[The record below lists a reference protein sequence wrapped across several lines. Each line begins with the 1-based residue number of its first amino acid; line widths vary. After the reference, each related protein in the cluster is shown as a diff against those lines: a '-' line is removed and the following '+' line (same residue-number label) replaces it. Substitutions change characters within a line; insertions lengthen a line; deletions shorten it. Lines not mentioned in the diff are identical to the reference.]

1 MASQTHEHG
10 RFRPRQR
17 TSRPGGQRRH
27 YATTLAARHGLALRD
42 RGEAGT
48 REVPAPRGP
57 RSEASRWQTPP
68 ACTAILQPETGSRYR
83 TGKRRGP
90 ARVLPPGAQVRSQPV
105 ADATR
110 MYGYPAARHGLAL
123 QDRGKVGTREVPAP
137 GGPGPKPAG
146 GRRHPHVRPQHS
158 SASGQAS
165 FGTTPPPCSPKRA
178 RATDRGEAGIAEA
191 PAPRGGGAG
200 GLQGPTPAANPPCGR
215 WSLRQRSARADRT
228 HVRRTARPPPPQQPG
243 PSGSWVAEPAEVPPA
258 RQGRSQLVSVSG
270 SPSSR
275 ASHRHRPTA
284 RTARGRSGENGTKA
298 ASRPRAMGMSEAG
311 TGPGVA
317 CSCLHTYKHS

>member
-17 TSRPGGQRRH
+17 TRRPGGQRRH

-90 ARVLPPGAQVRSQPV
+90 ARVLPPW
-105 ADATR
+105 
-110 MYGYPAARHGLAL
+110 
-123 QDRGKVGTREVPAP
+123 
-137 GGPGPKPAG
+137 GPGPKPAG
-146 GRRHPHVRPQHS
+146 GRRHPHVRLDCSPTRARATGPGKGGDPRGSCPRGPRSEKPAGGRRHPHVRPQHI

-191 PAPRGGGAG
+191 PAPRGGGQEGCKAPPQQPTPLVG
-200 GLQGPTPAANPPCGR
+200 VGRCASGRHGPT
-215 WSLRQRSARADRT
+215 ARMSEGQQG
-228 HVRRTARPPPPQQPG
+228 PPPQQPG

-270 SPSSR
+270 FPSSR

-284 RTARGRSGENGTKA
+284 RMARGRSGENGTKA

-317 CSCLHTYKHS
+317 CSCLHMYEHS

>member
-1 MASQTHEHG
+1 M
-10 RFRPRQR
+10 
-17 TSRPGGQRRH
+17 
-27 YATTLAARHGLALRD
+27 
-42 RGEAGT
+42 GT
-48 REVPAPRGP
+48 REVPAPGGLGP
-57 RSEASRWQTPP
+57 
-68 ACTAILQPETGSRYR
+68 
-83 TGKRRGP
+83 
-90 ARVLPPGAQVRSQPV
+90 RSQPV

-110 MYGYPAARHGLAL
+110 MYGHSTSVLPGRPASALRRHLAARNGLAL
-123 QDRGKVGTREVPAP
+123 RTGERP
-137 GGPGPKPAG
+137 GS
-146 GRRHPHVRPQHS
+146 RRPL
-158 SASGQAS
+158 
-165 FGTTPPPCSPKRA
+165 PP
-178 RATDRGEAGIAEA
+178 
-191 PAPRGGGAG
+191 GGGAG

-215 WSLRQRSARADRT
+215 GSLRQRSARADRT

-270 SPSSR
+270 FPSSR

-317 CSCLHTYKHS
+317 CSCLHMYEHS

>member
-1 MASQTHEHG
+1 LIYSLKTHELGPLTRPSRSNAPDWAGGSAALSRLSLGAKVFPFGMTPLASQTHEHG

-17 TSRPGGQRRH
+17 TRRPGGQRRH

-110 MYGYPAARHGLAL
+110 MYG
-123 QDRGKVGTREVPAP
+123 
-137 GGPGPKPAG
+137 
-146 GRRHPHVRPQHS
+146 
-158 SASGQAS
+158 
-165 FGTTPPPCSPKRA
+165 
-178 RATDRGEAGIAEA
+178 
-191 PAPRGGGAG
+191 
-200 GLQGPTPAANPPCGR
+200 
-215 WSLRQRSARADRT
+215 
-228 HVRRTARPPPPQQPG
+228 
-243 PSGSWVAEPAEVPPA
+243 
-258 RQGRSQLVSVSG
+258 
-270 SPSSR
+270 
-275 ASHRHRPTA
+275 
-284 RTARGRSGENGTKA
+284 
-298 ASRPRAMGMSEAG
+298 
-311 TGPGVA
+311 
-317 CSCLHTYKHS
+317 

>member
-17 TSRPGGQRRH
+17 TRRPGGQRRH
-27 YATTLAARHGLALRD
+27 YTTTLAARHGLALRD

-90 ARVLPPGAQVRSQPV
+90 ARVLPPW
-105 ADATR
+105 
-110 MYGYPAARHGLAL
+110 
-123 QDRGKVGTREVPAP
+123 
-137 GGPGPKPAG
+137 GPGPKPAGGRRHPHVRLDCSPTRARATGPGKGGDPRGSCPRGPRSEKPAG

-191 PAPRGGGAG
+191 PAPRGGGRKAARPHSSSQPPLWAWVAAPAVG
-200 GLQGPTPAANPPCGR
+200 TGRPHACQKDSKAPPTPAARPLGVVGR
-215 WSLRQRSARADRT
+215 RAGGGPASKTGPVSIGLCLR
-228 HVRRTARPPPPQQPG
+228 V
-243 PSGSWVAEPAEVPPA
+243 
-258 RQGRSQLVSVSG
+258 SQLQSQ
-270 SPSSR
+270 PS
-275 ASHRHRPTA
+275 A
-284 RTARGRSGENGTKA
+284 
-298 ASRPRAMGMSEAG
+298 
-311 TGPGVA
+311 
-317 CSCLHTYKHS
+317 

>member
-17 TSRPGGQRRH
+17 TRRPGGQRRH

-90 ARVLPPGAQVRSQPV
+90 ARVLPPW
-105 ADATR
+105 
-110 MYGYPAARHGLAL
+110 
-123 QDRGKVGTREVPAP
+123 
-137 GGPGPKPAG
+137 GPGPKPAGGRRHPHVRLDCSPTRARATGPGKGGDPRGSCPRGPRSEKPAG

-215 WSLRQRSARADRT
+215 GSLRQRSARADRT
-228 HVRRTARPPPPQQPG
+228 HVRRTARPPTPAARPLGVVGRRAGGG
-243 PSGSWVAEPAEVPPA
+243 PASKTGPVSIGLCLRV
-258 RQGRSQLVSVSG
+258 SQLQSQ
-270 SPSSR
+270 PS
-275 ASHRHRPTA
+275 A
-284 RTARGRSGENGTKA
+284 
-298 ASRPRAMGMSEAG
+298 
-311 TGPGVA
+311 
-317 CSCLHTYKHS
+317 